1 MSKKRKEPTNQSST
15 ILDFFGKGST
25 ASNTRDAKKL
35 KANGALLRR
44 KSVPPVKR
52 ELPEDIIIIEDSDDD
67 EAGDVLPQLS
77 VAPPAARRVRPKSV
91 AGRPSGGGGAR
102 GVTAS
107 EQRPMRV
114 TRSTAAAAANA
125 RKGAG
130 AGVAV

>member
-52 ELPEDIIIIEDSDDD
+52 GLPEDIIIIEDSDDD
-67 EAGDVLPQLS
+67 DAVEVSVVRLAPRPLQNGSKANCESRCVSAGSGNETQPTAPVLGDFS
-77 VAPPAARRVRPKSV
+77 AHTSSRV
-91 AGRPSGGGGAR
+91 
-102 GVTAS
+102 
-107 EQRPMRV
+107 
-114 TRSTAAAAANA
+114 
-125 RKGAG
+125 
-130 AGVAV
+130 